1 MPYVYLTGTSTSG
14 SSTLDLRIGKLKD
27 NGNYDERDLYRG
39 NTSLVKDNFRK
50 CYYAITHKVIP
61 PTETSLKTYV
71 NYVVEYDRNLVP
83 IRISKPFKLTDKP
96 IEFVTALNEMPNGE
110 LVIGVTEMDETPFAM
125 VFDKDE
131 FLMKVN
137 KDD

>member
-1 MPYVYLTGTSTSG
+1 MPYVYVTGTSASG
-14 SSTLDLRIGKLKD
+14 SRTLDLRIGKLKD
-27 NGNYDERDLYRG
+27 NGNYDESDLDRG
-39 NTSLVKDNFRK
+39 NTPLVKDNFRK

-71 NYVVEYDRNLVP
+71 NYVVEYDQNLVP

-110 LVIGVTEMDETPFAM
+110 LVIGDTIFDETPYAFI
-125 VFDKDE
+125 FDKE
-131 FLMKVN
+131 ELFTSVFS
-137 KDD
+137 